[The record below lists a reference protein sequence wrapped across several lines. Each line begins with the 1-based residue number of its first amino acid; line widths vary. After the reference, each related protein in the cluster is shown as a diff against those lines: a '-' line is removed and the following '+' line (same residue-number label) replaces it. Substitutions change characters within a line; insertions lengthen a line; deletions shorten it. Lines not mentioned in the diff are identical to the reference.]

1 MSYTLYT
8 KYFNF
13 INFIHYIN
21 SNYYI
26 RNWKA
31 NSILKIIFEGMKNKN
46 EIPIVTAN
54 KQNIFFVLAELL
66 TTVENVK
73 KVNEKYY
80 DVYSSYSPDVLEK
93 KKGLIFQGNN
103 KDSTF
108 RAEKEPFLLAWN
120 IHPKESQ
127 PFSTKG
133 LEAGILNVIDF
144 INNCTHRYS
153 ILYTFIGDIQT
164 VLNNFRNIVDIIITT
179 ITEILDEKN
188 TRDNLNTWVEIFYL
202 YKSYI
207 TSESFITELA
217 KLKEIING
225 DIAMLNHIIIEAW
238 NTCHVKENFHKL
250 DIEQAMEAENEKIET
265 LKTKG
270 KKSKI
275 SKKTPATS
283 LADESKPKLID
294 DAKKRAAST
303 VDTIKKGDAFA
314 IETVKY
320 YFFKYSVL
328 VTDKL
333 DEADKIYKKWDKLV
347 LPRIAAIKSHPVLTD
362 FLPYLTAFRNLNC
375 KFANIKSYYEQYR
388 ILEKDIKVID
398 MTCQLLAL
406 PLIETNDLKDDDL
419 LKVKD
424 TFIAI
429 YIIFDGIKKTI
440 DAISSTQGIP
450 SNMGAASG
458 IPQAQQAQQAI
469 QIPLPPFQA
478 PPSGSVKLFVPP
490 TPPQGGRRNK
500 RNGKNIQSGGVLSD
514 TEINDYYRRN
524 PRERAKIVSMQT
536 QINKIAKIIVENEKN
551 AEEYSNTNINIGDE
565 CNRGVCDNR
574 ECDPMKYEDCR
585 QEGQKKSEYLEME
598 EDIEAGMNPKEEA
611 GKKTIRRSSK
621 SSVSSK
627 RMDLEGAKTGR
638 IRQTVE
644 IGDAI
649 IDEEAEMGD
658 TRMGD
663 ESIAKVTQELK
674 KRNRQQDGGAIKLK
688 EYKKVVLG
696 KERCIY
702 TKKRSK
708 KEYIK
713 HKGEYL
719 TIKDFIKLKSIT
731 KQKSSK
737 KKPVAKNKYFM

>member
-1 MSYTLYT
+1 MAFSVFNIYIKISSNNCKKINKSSIYIRCTELPANKYKYELVKKTKASDGSDSITPLLIYEDYFGNEPYNKRYTDDAAGKALLKKIMSYTLYT

-26 RNWKA
+26 RDWKA

-46 EIPIVTAN
+46 EIPIVTTN

-73 KVNEKYY
+73 KVNEQYY
-80 DVYSSYSPDVLEK
+80 DVYSSYPPDDLEK
-93 KKGLIFQGNN
+93 KQELIFKGDNN
-103 KDSTF
+103 VSAF
-108 RAEKEPFLLAWN
+108 RAEKEPFLQAWN
-120 IHPKESQ
+120 IHPKQSQ

-179 ITEILDEKN
+179 ITEIQEGNN

-207 TSESFITELA
+207 TSESFITELD

-294 DAKKRAAST
+294 DATKRAEST
-303 VDTIKKGDAFA
+303 VDTIKKDDDFA

-333 DEADKIYKKWDKLV
+333 DEADKIYKKWDYLIFLKEKN
-347 LPRIAAIKSHPVLTD
+347 RRTETMIAL
-362 FLPYLTAFRNLNC
+362 FY
-375 KFANIKSYYEQYR
+375 
-388 ILEKDIKVID
+388 
-398 MTCQLLAL
+398 
-406 PLIETNDLKDDDL
+406 
-419 LKVKD
+419 
-424 TFIAI
+424 
-429 YIIFDGIKKTI
+429 
-440 DAISSTQGIP
+440 
-450 SNMGAASG
+450 
-458 IPQAQQAQQAI
+458 
-469 QIPLPPFQA
+469 
-478 PPSGSVKLFVPP
+478 KLF
-490 TPPQGGRRNK
+490 
-500 RNGKNIQSGGVLSD
+500 
-514 TEINDYYRRN
+514 
-524 PRERAKIVSMQT
+524 
-536 QINKIAKIIVENEKN
+536 II
-551 AEEYSNTNINIGDE
+551 
-565 CNRGVCDNR
+565 
-574 ECDPMKYEDCR
+574 
-585 QEGQKKSEYLEME
+585 
-598 EDIEAGMNPKEEA
+598 
-611 GKKTIRRSSK
+611 
-621 SSVSSK
+621 
-627 RMDLEGAKTGR
+627 
-638 IRQTVE
+638 
-644 IGDAI
+644 
-649 IDEEAEMGD
+649 
-658 TRMGD
+658 
-663 ESIAKVTQELK
+663 
-674 KRNRQQDGGAIKLK
+674 
-688 EYKKVVLG
+688 
-696 KERCIY
+696 
-702 TKKRSK
+702 
-708 KEYIK
+708 
-713 HKGEYL
+713 
-719 TIKDFIKLKSIT
+719 
-731 KQKSSK
+731 
-737 KKPVAKNKYFM
+737 